1 MKKKIVFV
9 HGMFQNGK
17 SWDKWVNYF
26 EELGYECIVPSWPDH
41 VGEPA
46 ALRANTPE
54 TLGDL
59 MLEDVIGA
67 IEQVVINAGG
77 GNQDINEKPIIIGHS
92 VGGLLTQ
99 IFVNKN
105 LASLGVAICPVAPN
119 KMMTLDWPFFKNVA
133 AITNP
138 LKGDE
143 PFKHTAETF
152 HEGFCNTLNDAEA
165 RIAFEET
172 ATYDSRNVL
181 RGCLGEYG
189 EIQLDTPHVPL
200 LFIAA
205 KEDHIIPYE
214 LVEKT
219 YDAYKDENSGHV
231 NYLEF
236 ENKSHFICGEP
247 GWEMVAN
254 QIDNWIKEKEIVL
267 TESTL

>member
-1 MKKKIVFV
+1 MKKTIVFI
-9 HGMFQNGK
+9 HGMFQNSK
-17 SWDKWVNYF
+17 SWDKWVNHF
-26 EELGYECIVPSWPDH
+26 QQLGYNCIAPSWPDH
-41 VGEPA
+41 DGEPA
-46 ALRANTPE
+46 ALRANPPA

-67 IEQVVINAGG
+67 IEQVIIHAGG
-77 GNQDINEKPIIIGHS
+77 GTQDVNEKPIIIGHS
-92 VGGLLTQ
+92 VGGLLAQ

-105 LASLGVAICPVAPN
+105 LASLAVPICPVAPN

-138 LKGDE
+138 FKGDE

-152 HEGFCNTLNDAEA
+152 QEGFCNTLDEA
-165 RIAFEET
+165 SAQAAFEDT

-189 EIQLDTPHVPL
+189 EIALDTPHVPM

-205 KEDHIIPYE
+205 KEDQIIPYE

-219 YDAYKDENSGHV
+219 YNAYKDEEVGDVSYQV
-231 NYLEF
+231 F

-247 GWEMVAN
+247 GWEVVAE
-254 QIDNWIKEKEIVL
+254 QIHSWIQQNEKSVGDSVL
-267 TESTL
+267 